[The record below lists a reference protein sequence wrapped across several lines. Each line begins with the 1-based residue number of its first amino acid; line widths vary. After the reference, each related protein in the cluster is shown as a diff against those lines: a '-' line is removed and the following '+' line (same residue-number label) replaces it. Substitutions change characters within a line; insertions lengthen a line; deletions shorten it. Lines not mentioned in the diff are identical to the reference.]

1 MITMSDSTE
10 KFQTVCFCAECGKR
24 IGTLAYNHYCVV
36 KGYTTQDGVLAE
48 TFDTSAICYECLPKI
63 AEKYK
68 EVL

>member
-10 KFQTVCFCAECGKR
+10 KSQTVCFCADCGKR
-24 IGTLAYNHYCVV
+24 TGTLAYNHYCVV
-36 KGYTTQDGVLAE
+36 KGYRATGGVDIE
-48 TFDTSAICYECLPKI
+48 TFDTSAICYECLPHV